1 MTETI
6 GVFAVMLGAGVWFE
20 GPWRR
25 VAWSPAGALSS
36 ALAYVVARE
45 VAVHPWDA
53 WPNPG
58 DPRQDICPP
67 LLKRPAGKRKA
78 PPAQSRSAHV

>member
-1 MTETI
+1 MSDTI
-6 GVFAVMLGAGVWFE
+6 GVFAASLGAGVWFE
-20 GPWRR
+20 GPGRK

-36 ALAYVVARE
+36 ALAYVTARD

-58 DPRQDICPP
+58 DPRQDVCPP
-67 LLKRPAGKRKA
+67 MPMRKAAKRKA
-78 PPAQSRSAHV
+78 PAQSRNAHA